1 MVLSC
6 TWTVKERGI
15 NEKNQMHLGI
25 ISKLLISSMLYLST
39 GNKFERFTFKRIYDS
54 LAFMT

>member
-15 NEKNQMHLGI
+15 NEKNQMQLGI